1 MNQEDLQKYFKYRM
15 SEILHKDTLDSFR
28 VRTNNSLTILN
39 ELKNVLENWIHGN
52 IKHYTTVEYC
62 VDECLSLIQNDG
74 CLDFSFYD
82 KDLFVGEIKDF
93 KTKQKAKKQE
103 ICYIE
108 SKRLL
113 YFINLCIESNNN
125 QYLNNLVDSIESQ
138 LTNPA
143 TVSDSNFIPTLDIL
157 DKTISAF
164 ACELLRKGFSKV
176 YLYSFFKSFKR
187 NYRKLSFK
195 DAFNELKEKLLNA
208 QKKKYIVVFKLGFS
222 SDDMAIK
229 ATSDIIK
236 IEEEVPEN
244 LRKLITEQ
252 VGYREKG
259 PKVRFY
265 ITEKEAFDS
274 AMAAILS
281 HDEISKDFDFNLNSI
296 QSAVIP
302 TTALTFCYN
311 VETSTYDKIQSEK
324 VFVLDKGEW
333 NDECQENNLYAKLR
347 IIEGSTNVSQEV
359 KDRIRSAIRHLRIGD
374 YQSEIEQ
381 RFINYWIG
389 LEFIFASASS
399 NESTYE
405 RIKKYFIIVSQACYI
420 KRNMKYLNNWLIKA
434 HKIGSEEKYWE
445 KNDADKDALIDSLD
459 NILLKY
465 RLKKMKAHLKS
476 GDDVNN
482 YLKVHKTNL
491 EQHLARIYRLRNELI
506 HEAAIKQDIANV
518 TSNLRAYLVFI
529 LNQLINYFSDTHI
542 ISSVDMLQFQLKYES
557 CVNLIKKNHSIEHI
571 MAVPLTNGYIS

>member
-1 MNQEDLQKYFKYRM
+1 MDKEDLQKYFKYRM

-28 VRTNNSLTILN
+28 VRTNNSMTILN
-39 ELKNVLENWIHGN
+39 ELKSVLENWINGN
-52 IKHYTTVEYC
+52 IKRYLTVEYC
-62 VDECLSLIQNDG
+62 VDECLSLIQNDD
-74 CLDFSFYD
+74 CLDYSFYD
-82 KDLFVGEIKDF
+82 KLLFEKEIKDF
-93 KTKQKAKKQE
+93 KAKQKAKQNE

-113 YFINLCIESNNN
+113 YFISLCIASNNN
-125 QYLNNLVDSIESQ
+125 LYLNKLVDSIEAQ

-143 TVSDSNFIPTLDIL
+143 TISDSDFIPTLDRL
-157 DKTISAF
+157 DKIISAF
-164 ACELLRKGFSKV
+164 ACELLRKGYSKV
-176 YLYSFFKSFKR
+176 YLYSFFKSFKL
-187 NYRKLSFK
+187 NYRGLSFE
-195 DAFNELKEKLLNA
+195 DAFNELKEKLVNV
-208 QKKKYIVVFKLGFS
+208 QKKKYVVVFKLGFFNTN
-222 SDDMAIK
+222 MAIK

-236 IEEEVPEN
+236 IKEEIPKN
-244 LRKLITEQ
+244 LRELITEQ
-252 VGYREKG
+252 HGYREKG

-281 HDEISKDFDFNLNSI
+281 HDELSEDFDFNLNSI
-296 QSAVIP
+296 KSVSIP

-311 VETSTYDKIQSEK
+311 IDTLTYNIRTEK

-333 NDECQENNLYAKLR
+333 NDEHQEYNLYEKLR
-347 IIEGSTNVSQEV
+347 KIESSSNVSQEV
-359 KDRIRSAIRHLRIGD
+359 KDRIKSAIRHLRIGD

-381 RFINYWIG
+381 QFINYWIG

-405 RIKKYFIIVSQACYI
+405 RIKKYFILVSQACYI
-420 KRNMKYLNNWLIKA
+420 QRNMKYLNNWLIKS

-445 KNDADKDALIDSLD
+445 KNDLDALIDSLD

-465 RLKKMKAHLKS
+465 RLKKMKAHLKD
-476 GDDVNN
+476 GDCVKN

-542 ISSVDMLQFQLKYES
+542 ILSVDMLQFQLKYES

>member
-1 MNQEDLQKYFKYRM
+1 MEKEDLQKYFKYRM

-28 VRTNNSLTILN
+28 VRTNNSMTILN
-39 ELKNVLENWIHGN
+39 ELKSVLGNWINGN
-52 IKHYTTVEYC
+52 IKHYMTVEYC
-62 VDECLSLIQNDG
+62 VDECLSLIQNDD
-74 CLDFSFYD
+74 CLDYSFYD
-82 KDLFVGEIKDF
+82 KDLFVKEIQEF
-93 KTKQKAKKQE
+93 KTKQNGKKQE

-125 QYLNNLVDSIESQ
+125 QYLNNLVDSIEAQ

-143 TVSDSNFIPTLDIL
+143 TISDSDFIPTLDRL

-187 NYRKLSFK
+187 NYRRLSFE

-208 QKKKYIVVFKLGFS
+208 QKKRYIVVFKLGFS
-222 SDDMAIK
+222 SDNMAIK

-244 LRKLITEQ
+244 LRELITEQ
-252 VGYREKG
+252 LGYRERG

-281 HDEISKDFDFNLNSI
+281 HDELSKDFDFNLNSI
-296 QSAVIP
+296 QSVVIP

-311 VETSTYDKIQSEK
+311 VETSAYDNIQSEK

-347 IIEGSTNVSQEV
+347 IIEGSSDVSQEV

-381 RFINYWIG
+381 KFINYWIG

-405 RIKKYFIIVSQACYI
+405 RIKKYFVLVSQACYI
-420 KRNMKYLNNWLIKA
+420 KRNMKYLNNWLIKS

-445 KNDADKDALIDSLD
+445 KNDVDALINSLD

-476 GDDVNN
+476 GDDVQN

-557 CVNLIKKNHSIEHI
+557 CVNLIKKNHSIENI

>member
-74 CLDFSFYD
+74 CLDFSFYN
-82 KDLFVGEIKDF
+82 KDLFVNEIQDF

-125 QYLNNLVDSIESQ
+125 QYLNNLVDSIGAQ

-187 NYRKLSFK
+187 NYRRLSFE

-208 QKKKYIVVFKLGFS
+208 QKKRYIVVFKLGFS
-222 SDDMAIK
+222 SDNMAIK

-244 LRKLITEQ
+244 LRELITEQ
-252 VGYREKG
+252 LGYRERG

-281 HDEISKDFDFNLNSI
+281 HDELSKDFDFNLNSI
-296 QSAVIP
+296 QSVVIP

-311 VETSTYDKIQSEK
+311 VETSTYDNIQSEK
-324 VFVLDKGEW
+324 VFILDKGEW
-333 NDECQENNLYAKLR
+333 NDECQGNNLYAKLR

-381 RFINYWIG
+381 KFINYWIG

-420 KRNMKYLNNWLIKA
+420 KRNMKYLNNWLIKS

-445 KNDADKDALIDSLD
+445 KNDIDVLVDSLD
-459 NILLKY
+459 SILLKY
-465 RLKKMKAHLKS
+465 RLKKMKAHLES
-476 GDDVNN
+476 GLDVQN

>member
-62 VDECLSLIQNDG
+62 VDECLSLIQNDE

-82 KDLFVGEIKDF
+82 KDLFVGEITDF
-93 KTKQKAKKQE
+93 KTKQKDKKQE

-187 NYRKLSFK
+187 NYRRLSFK
-195 DAFNELKEKLLNA
+195 VAFNELKEKLLNA
-208 QKKKYIVVFKLGFS
+208 QKKRYIVVFKLGFS

-281 HDEISKDFDFNLNSI
+281 HDELSKDFDFNLNSI
-296 QSAVIP
+296 QSVVIP
-302 TTALTFCYN
+302 ATALTFCYN

-434 HKIGSEEKYWE
+434 HEIGSEEKYWE

-476 GDDVNN
+476 GDDVKN

>member
-1 MNQEDLQKYFKYRM
+1 MNKEDLQKYFQNRM

-28 VRTNNSLTILN
+28 VRTNNAMTILN
-39 ELKNVLENWIHGN
+39 ELKGVLENWMNGN
-52 IKHYTTVEYC
+52 IKHYSTVEYC
-62 VDECLSLIQNDG
+62 ADECLSLIKSDD
-74 CLDFSFYD
+74 CLDYSFYN
-82 KDLFVGEIKDF
+82 KQLFNQEIENF
-93 KTKQKAKKQE
+93 KKAQNTKKQE

-125 QYLNNLVDSIESQ
+125 LYLNNLIRSIETQ
-138 LTNPA
+138 LTISA
-143 TVSDSNFIPTLDIL
+143 TIQDSDFIPTLDRL
-157 DKTISAF
+157 DNTISAL
-164 ACELLRKGFSKV
+164 ACELLRKGYSKV
-176 YLYSFFKSFKR
+176 YLYSFFKSFKQ
-187 NYRKLSFK
+187 NYRGLSFEE
-195 DAFNELKEKLLNA
+195 AFNELKEKLVNA

-222 SDDMAIK
+222 NASMAIK

-244 LRKLITEQ
+244 LRELITEQ
-252 VGYREKG
+252 HGYREKG

-281 HDEISKDFDFNLNSI
+281 HDELSKDFDFNLNSI
-296 QSAVIP
+296 KSVAIP

-311 VETSTYDKIQSEK
+311 IDTSTYYNIRSEK
-324 VFVLDKGEW
+324 IYVLDKGDW
-333 NDECQENNLYAKLR
+333 NDEHQECNLYEKLR
-347 IIEGSTNVSQEV
+347 IIESSSNVSQEV

-381 RFINYWIG
+381 KFINYWIG

-405 RIKKYFIIVSQACYI
+405 RIKEYFILVSQACYI

-445 KNDADKDALIDSLD
+445 KNDVDKDALIDSLD

-465 RLKKMKAHLKS
+465 RLKKMKAHLRNKDS
-476 GDDVNN
+476 VRN

-529 LNQLINYFSDTHI
+529 LNQLINYFSDTQI
-542 ISSVDMLQFQLKYES
+542 NSSVDMLQFQFKYES
-557 CVNLIKKNHSIEHI
+557 CFNLIKNDYSIEHI
-571 MAVPLTNGYIS
+571 MTVPLTNGYIS

>member
-15 SEILHKDTLDSFR
+15 PEILHKDTLDSFR
-28 VRTNNSLTILN
+28 VRTNNSMTILK
-39 ELKNVLENWIHGN
+39 ELKSVLENWINGN
-52 IKHYTTVEYC
+52 IKHYMTVEYC
-62 VDECLSLIQNDG
+62 VEECLSLIQNDD
-74 CLDFSFYD
+74 CLDYSFYD
-82 KDLFVGEIKDF
+82 KDLFVKEIENF
-93 KTKQKAKKQE
+93 KTKQNGKKQE

-113 YFINLCIESNNN
+113 YFINLCIESNSN
-125 QYLNNLVDSIESQ
+125 QYLNNLVDSIETQ
-138 LTNPA
+138 LTNSE
-143 TVSDSNFIPTLDIL
+143 TISDSDFIPTLDIL

-164 ACELLRKGFSKV
+164 ACELLRKGYSKV
-176 YLYSFFKSFKR
+176 YLYSFFKSFKLNR
-187 NYRKLSFK
+187 RELSFE
-195 DAFNELKEKLLNA
+195 DAFNELKEKLVNA
-208 QKKKYIVVFKLGFS
+208 QKKRYTVVFKLRFS
-222 SDDMAIK
+222 NDNMAIK
-229 ATSDIIK
+229 ATSDITKIK
-236 IEEEVPEN
+236 EEVPEN
-244 LRKLITEQ
+244 LRELITEQ
-252 VGYREKG
+252 RGYIERG
-259 PKVRFY
+259 AKVRFY

-274 AMAAILS
+274 AMATILS
-281 HDEISKDFDFNLNSI
+281 HDELSKDFDFNLNSI
-296 QSAVIP
+296 QSVIIP
-302 TTALTFCYN
+302 TTALTFRYN
-311 VETSTYDKIQSEK
+311 IETSTYDNIQSEK
-324 VFVLDKGEW
+324 VFVLDRGEW

-347 IIEGSTNVSQEV
+347 IIEGSSNVSQEV

-381 RFINYWIG
+381 KFINYWIG

-399 NESTYE
+399 SESTYE
-405 RIKKYFIIVSQACYI
+405 RIKEYFILVSQACYI

-445 KNDADKDALIDSLD
+445 KNDVDKDALIDSLD

-465 RLKKMKAHLKS
+465 RLKKMKAHLRNKDS
-476 GDDVNN
+476 VLN

-529 LNQLINYFSDTHI
+529 LNQLINYFSDTHT
-542 ISSVDMLQFQLKYES
+542 ISSVDMLQFQLKYEC
-557 CVNLIKKNHSIEHI
+557 CVNLIKKYYSIEYI

>member
-1 MNQEDLQKYFKYRM
+1 MEKEDLQKYFKYRM

-28 VRTNNSLTILN
+28 VRTNNSMTILN
-39 ELKNVLENWIHGN
+39 ELKSVLGNWINGN
-52 IKHYTTVEYC
+52 IKHYMTVEYC
-62 VDECLSLIQNDG
+62 VDECLSLIQNDD
-74 CLDFSFYD
+74 CLDYSFYD
-82 KDLFVGEIKDF
+82 KDLFVKEIQEF
-93 KTKQKAKKQE
+93 KTKQNGKKQE

-125 QYLNNLVDSIESQ
+125 QYLNNLVDSIEAQ

-143 TVSDSNFIPTLDIL
+143 TISDSDFIPTLDRL

-187 NYRKLSFK
+187 NYRRLSFE

-208 QKKKYIVVFKLGFS
+208 QKKRYIVVFKLGFS
-222 SDDMAIK
+222 SDNMAIK

-244 LRKLITEQ
+244 LRELITEQ
-252 VGYREKG
+252 LGYRERG

-281 HDEISKDFDFNLNSI
+281 HDELSKDFDFNLNSI
-296 QSAVIP
+296 QSVVIP

-311 VETSTYDKIQSEK
+311 VETSAYDNIQSEK

-347 IIEGSTNVSQEV
+347 IIEGSSDVSQEV

-381 RFINYWIG
+381 KFINYWIG

-405 RIKKYFIIVSQACYI
+405 RIKKYFVLVSQACYI
-420 KRNMKYLNNWLIKA
+420 KRNMKYLNNWLIKS

-445 KNDADKDALIDSLD
+445 KNDVDKDALINSLD

-476 GDDVNN
+476 GDDVQN

-557 CVNLIKKNHSIEHI
+557 CVNLIKKNHSIENI